1 MLRNEELPVAEDDKG
16 RRSLLETVKAPLIFS
31 FAMGFVA
38 GFVTL
43 ITSSGGTDNPA
54 RLDLGLIAFGIG
66 FIATLL
72 VISMLH
78 LASRENPEHLAE
90 GSGVNRNSEE
100 LYRQQVAKRREDAR
114 RKKADEAA
122 QARRDAGEPEDGDEP
137 TYGRR
142 DERR

>member
-1 MLRNEELPVAEDDKG
+1 MAEDDKG

-43 ITSSGGTDNPA
+43 ITASGGTDNPA
-54 RLDLGLIAFGIG
+54 RLDLGLVAFGIA

-72 VISMLH
+72 LISMLH
-78 LASRENPEHLAE
+78 LASRDNPEHLSE

-100 LYRQQVAKRREDAR
+100 LYRQQVAKRREQAR
-114 RKKADEAA
+114 RKQADEAA
-122 QARRDAGEPEDGDEP
+122 QARRDAGEPPADEP
-137 TYGRR
+137 PYGRR
-142 DERR
+142 EDRS

>member
-54 RLDLGLIAFGIG
+54 RLALRPRHREILTELHDGGEVVLAGPFDDGSG
-66 FIATLL
+66 
-72 VISMLH
+72 SMVVFTTSRDRVDEV
-78 LASRENPEHLAE
+78 LAADPYYAAE
-90 GSGVNRNSEE
+90 GVT
-100 LYRQQVAKRREDAR
+100 VASI
-114 RKKADEAA
+114 
-122 QARRDAGEPEDGDEP
+122 RDLTSLFG
-137 TYGRR
+137 
-142 DERR
+142 

>member
-1 MLRNEELPVAEDDKG
+1 MLRNEEISVAEDDKG

-31 FAMGFVA
+31 FAMGFLA

-54 RLDLGLIAFGIG
+54 RMDLGLIAFGIG

-122 QARRDAGEPEDGDEP
+122 QARRDAGEPEGDEP

-142 DERR
+142 DDRR

>member
-1 MLRNEELPVAEDDKG
+1 M
-16 RRSLLETVKAPLIFS
+16 IFS

-43 ITSSGGTDNPA
+43 ITASGGTDNPA

-78 LASRENPEHLAE
+78 LASRENPEELAE

-100 LYRQQVAKRREDAR
+100 LYRQQVATRREAAR

-122 QARRDAGEPEDGDEP
+122 KARREAGEPEGDDEP

-142 DERR
+142 NDRD